1 MLLEKDAPRFRTSD
15 ALKSPIQNINFS
27 YLYAPDKTHHM
38 IHEHER
44 YMYQVGLIGMDAD
57 TCLQGAN

>member
-27 YLYAPDKTHHM
+27 YLCAPNKTHHM
-38 IHEHER
+38 IHVPER

-57 TCLQGAN
+57 TCLKGAN